1 MKIQNRLFA
10 LFCAAALLAGVTGCA
25 CTADMA
31 EVLQQPENTR
41 IRTRYHLWYT
51 DPNDVSA
58 LNIMQGKFLPAGTV
72 IEPVE
77 VRRGYYDMLG
87 KVSLVDGSITFR
99 TEAGEE
105 LTVRYDARL
114 HMMPIEE
121 FIRQLF
127 TTDGAETV
135 YAAVPKEDM
144 ANVKAGKLTPG
155 MHLESVLVVLGPPAK
170 SRTTLLTNQSWLYWR
185 TQDIVFRLIFKGDK
199 IRQIVSLD
207 QLDAVQE

>member
-1 MKIQNRLFA
+1 MKTRTRLFA
-10 LFCAAALLAGVTGCA
+10 LFCAAVLLAGASGCA
-25 CTADMA
+25 STADMA
-31 EVLQQPENTR
+31 EVLQQPEGTQ

-51 DPNDVSA
+51 DPDNVSA

-72 IEPVE
+72 IEPVG
-77 VRRGYYDMLG
+77 VRRGYYDIFG
-87 KVSLVDGSITFR
+87 KVSLVDGAITFR

-105 LTVRYDARL
+105 FTVRYDARL

-127 TTDGAETV
+127 TTDEPDTIC
-135 YAAVPKEDM
+135 AAVPKEDM
-144 ANVKAGKLTPG
+144 DNVKLGKLTPG

-185 TQDIVFRLIFKGDK
+185 TQDVVFRLIFKGDR
-199 IRQIVSLD
+199 IRQIASLD
-207 QLDAVQE
+207 SLDAVQE